1 MSVPESKSNEPVG
14 ASETGPAGD
23 ESSETKAPVEG
34 EGSSAA
40 RKPRPRRRLM
50 RQTELIDRVKA
61 YDPEVDEALLNKA
74 YVYAMKAHGKQ
85 FRASGDPYFAHP
97 LEVAAILTDL
107 KLDEST
113 IATALLHDTVE
124 DTVATVEDIKA
135 NFGQEIAD
143 LVDGVTKLSA
153 LELFS
158 ERTKQAENF
167 RKLMLAMSN
176 DIRVLLV
183 KLADRTHNMRT
194 LGFIKEPE
202 RRRRIAQETFDI
214 YAPLAGR
221 IGMQHVREELED
233 LAFAELQ
240 TEARNSIVTRLERL
254 DATSGQLINRIADKL
269 KRKLAEHDI
278 DAYVY
283 GRAKRPFSIWRKLKD
298 KQISFEQL
306 SDIFGFRVILG
317 SPEDCYR
324 SLGILH
330 MAWPAVPARFKDF
343 ISVPKSN
350 GYRSLHTTLIGPEH
364 QRLEVQLR
372 TQEMHDVAERGVA
385 AHWRYRDHAPSR
397 DEGEVEIKAY
407 EWLREMVDLLERGDT
422 AEEFFEHSR
431 LNLYQDQVF
440 CFTPKGD
447 LIPLP
452 RGATPIDFAYYVHT
466 NLGHRTVGAKVNG
479 NHVALYTPLR
489 NGDQVEIITTREQ
502 TPSPLWEQF
511 VVTGRARAE
520 IRRYLRQSLRG
531 EHVKFGRK
539 ILEKIFVDEG
549 FELTDKAI
557 EGVAKKLRVSKAEDV
572 FADVGSGALRGYEVL
587 QAVYPETKLD
597 PERRKAAAMAEPTD
611 GVKPISIK
619 GLTAGLA
626 FRLGDCCHPL
636 PGDRIVGLRVP
647 GAGVVI
653 HTIDC
658 AELEKAQSSMDDWLD
673 VAWSNYAANSGPSV
687 ARLVVRVKNVAGSLG
702 AAMTVIGNSGGNIH
716 NMKTTNRN
724 PLFYEFQ
731 VDVAVRDVTHLQN
744 ILGALRVNTVVEK
757 VDRVRELEAPAHGMV
772 ANT

>member
-1 MSVPESKSNEPVG
+1 
-14 ASETGPAGD
+14 
-23 ESSETKAPVEG
+23 
-34 EGSSAA
+34 
-40 RKPRPRRRLM
+40 M

-61 YDPEVDEALLNKA
+61 YDPDVDEALLNKA

-97 LEVAAILTDL
+97 LEVAALLTDM

-113 IATALLHDTVE
+113 IATALLHDTIE
-124 DTVATVEDIKA
+124 DTVATYEDIEK
-135 NFGQEIAD
+135 NFGKEIAD
-143 LVDGVTKLSA
+143 LVDGVTKLSK

-176 DIRVLLV
+176 DLRVLLV

-194 LGFIKEPE
+194 LHFIKQPE

-240 TEARNSIVTRLERL
+240 SEARSSIVSRLERL
-254 DATSGQLINRIADKL
+254 NASNNQLITRISDQL
-269 KRKLAEHDI
+269 KRKLAEHGL

-283 GRAKRPFSIWRKLKD
+283 GRSKRPFSIWRKLRD

-306 SDIFGFRVILG
+306 SDIFGFRVILKD
-317 SPEDCYR
+317 PADCYR
-324 SLGILH
+324 ALGILH
-330 MAWPAVPARFKDF
+330 MAWPAVPVRFKDF
-343 ISVPKSN
+343 ISVPKPN
-350 GYRSLHTTLIGPEH
+350 GYQSLHTTLIGPEH
-364 QRLEVQLR
+364 QRLEVQIR
-372 TQEMHDVAERGVA
+372 TQEMHDIAEKGVA
-385 AHWRYRDHAPSR
+385 AHWRYRDHAPARHS
-397 DEGEVEIKAY
+397 DGEVEIKAY
-407 EWLREMVDLLERGDT
+407 EWLREMVDLLESGET

-452 RGATPIDFAYYVHT
+452 RGATPVDFAYYVHT
-466 NLGHRTVGAKVNG
+466 DLGHHIVGTKVNG
-479 NHVALYTPLR
+479 KHEPLYTPLR
-489 NGDQVEIITTREQ
+489 NGDQVEIIVNKEQ

-520 IRRYLRQSLRG
+520 IRKYLRQAQRG
-531 EHVKFGRK
+531 EHIKFGRK
-539 ILEKIFVDEG
+539 ILEKIFQDEG
-549 FELTDKAI
+549 VELSEKALSQ
-557 EGVAKKLRVSKAEDV
+557 VVQKLRVAKAEDI

-587 QAVYPETKLD
+587 VAIYPELKND
-597 PERRKAAAMAEPTD
+597 PEKRKAVALAEPT
-611 GVKPISIK
+611 GNKPISVR
-619 GLTAGLA
+619 GLTAGVA
-626 FRLGDCCHPL
+626 YRLGTCCHPL

-647 GAGVVI
+647 GEGVVI

-658 AELEKAQSSMDDWLD
+658 GELEKAQTSMDDWLD
-673 VAWSNYAANSGPSV
+673 VAWSDYAAESGPSI
-687 ARLVVRVKNVAGSLG
+687 ARLSVRVKNEPGSIG

-724 PLFYEFQ
+724 MLFFDFL
-731 VDVAVRDVTHLQN
+731 VDVLVRDVGHLQN
-744 ILGALRVNTVVEK
+744 ILGALRVNSSVEM
-757 VDRVRELEAPAHGMV
+757 VDRVRGLEEE
-772 ANT
+772 